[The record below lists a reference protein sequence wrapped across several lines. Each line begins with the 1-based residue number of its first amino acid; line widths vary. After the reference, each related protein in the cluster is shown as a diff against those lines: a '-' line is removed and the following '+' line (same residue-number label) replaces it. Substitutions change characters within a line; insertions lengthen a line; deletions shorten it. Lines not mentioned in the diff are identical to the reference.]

1 LTVKHLLQQA
11 KEEILQ
17 LRRQNEVLS
26 AKVETMELFALVL
39 RTQPSYTGM
48 TMGEDI
54 AWMLAREI
62 QRIEDESRSTIG

>member
-1 LTVKHLLQQA
+1 MKNLLLQA

-17 LRRQNEVLS
+17 LRRQNELLS

-48 TMGEDI
+48 TMGEDV
-54 AWMLAREI
+54 AWKLDRQIRQMEEETTRAAP
-62 QRIEDESRSTIG
+62 

>member
-1 LTVKHLLQQA
+1 MKHLLMQA

-17 LRRQNEVLS
+17 LRRQNEILS

-39 RTQPSYTGM
+39 RTQPNYPGM

-54 AWMLAREI
+54 AWQLAREI
-62 QRIEDESRSTIG
+62 QRIEDEARTP